1 LDRSDLIFAA
11 IVIISSMIAVYV
23 MIFVPYA
30 HGDDCYSD
38 NHDMIV
44 INKTENPILNVL
56 KQLFGGDI
64 NTTK

>member
-1 LDRSDLIFAA
+1 
-11 IVIISSMIAVYV
+11 MIAVYV